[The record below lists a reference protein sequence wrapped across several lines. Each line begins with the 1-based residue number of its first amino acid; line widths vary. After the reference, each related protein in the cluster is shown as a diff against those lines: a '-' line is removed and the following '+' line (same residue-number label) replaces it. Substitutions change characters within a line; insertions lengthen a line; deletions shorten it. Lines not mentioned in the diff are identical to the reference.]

1 MKSKIF
7 IAIHYLE
14 LGGAETSLIGLL
26 HAFDPEKVDVDLF
39 VYSHQ
44 GELMKAIPPYV
55 HLLPK
60 NGTWSM
66 FEKPLLD
73 VLKAGQLRMF
83 LARMKA
89 KRQMKEYVKRM
100 HPSDGSAIFG
110 FLGKEVSKVLPDI
123 NPDVEYDLAISY
135 LHPHDF
141 VLDHVRAKKKLCWVH
156 TDYSTIDVN
165 TELELPI
172 WGAYDHI
179 VSISPDCTKAFVQ
192 KFPSLKDKIMEMEN
206 ILPVGLIKERA
217 NESLI
222 DTNYHK
228 LSTNT
233 STQLS
238 TGLSINSSFENTD
251 EEQKGK
257 FFNSQIL
264 DKKEII
270 LLSVG
275 RICEAKNYDN
285 IPYMAKALKELFE
298 MRGERLE
305 VRDNSSKNYT
315 NHSSLTTNQKSFHWY
330 IVGPGNHD
338 EIDELSKQLGVD
350 DVVTFLGPSSNPYP
364 YIKACDIYV
373 HPSRYEGKSIVVR
386 EAQILCKPVIITNY
400 PTAKSQINDGVDGI
414 ICELDNQKIAE
425 AIYQLANDNKM
436 QNEIIAYLQNH
447 DFAGLAEVNK
457 IYQLLDLN
465 GQEFKN

>member
-1 MKSKIF
+1 MERNKTKPRIF

-44 GELMKAIPPYV
+44 GELMKAIPSHV
-55 HLLPK
+55 NLLPENK
-60 NGTWSM
+60 TWSM
-66 FEKPLLD
+66 FEKPLKE
-73 VLKAGQLRMF
+73 VLKAGQLRLF

-89 KRQMKEYVKRM
+89 KRQMKAYVKRVQ
-100 HPSDGSAIFG
+100 PSDGSAIFG
-110 FLGKEVSKVLPDI
+110 FLGKEVSKVIPDI

-141 VLDHVRAKKKLCWVH
+141 VLNHVRAKKKLCWIH

-165 TELELPI
+165 TELELPV

-179 VSISPDCTKAFVQ
+179 VSISPDCTKSFLL
-192 KFPSLKDKIMEMEN
+192 KFPSLKDKILEMEN

-233 STQLS
+233 STQLC

-285 IPYMAKALKELFE
+285 IPFMMAELKKL
-298 MRGERLE
+298 
-305 VRDNSSKNYT
+305 S
-315 NHSSLTTNQKSFHWY
+315 SSLSFKWY

-338 EIDELSKQLGVD
+338 EIDALSKELGVD

-400 PTAKSQINDGVDGI
+400 PTAKSQINDGVDGV

-436 QNEIIAYLQNH
+436 QNEIIANLQNH

-457 IYQLLDLN
+457 IYQLLEFKD
-465 GQEFKN
+465 QEFKN

>member
-1 MKSKIF
+1 MKPKIF

-233 STQLS
+233 STQRS
-238 TGLSINSSFENTD
+238 AGLSINSSFENTD

-285 IPYMAKALKELFE
+285 IPFMMAELKKLS
-298 MRGERLE
+298 L
-305 VRDNSSKNYT
+305 S
-315 NHSSLTTNQKSFHWY
+315 SSLSFKWY

-338 EIDELSKQLGVD
+338 DIDALSKELGVD

-400 PTAKSQINDGVDGI
+400 PTAKSQIDNGVEGI
-414 ICELDNQKIAE
+414 ICELDNKKIAE
-425 AIYQLANDNKM
+425 TIYKLATDNEK
-436 QNEIIAYLQNH
+436 QESLTDYLSQH
-447 DFAGLAEVNK
+447 DYAGLSEVEK
-457 IYQLLDLN
+457 IYALINNEQ
-465 GQEFKN
+465 